1 MINIESWPLGIKIIF
16 GLSPFLV
23 GLTGLMMSAYIACSR
38 DFLVLISAIQSNPW
52 FESQKRSQGT
62 SSFTSRWNLVY
73 SAAGVLICPHLHIR
87 RGLLD
92 AEEFRRFPLPLKRRM
107 LWSVWLT
114 VIGFVWLMIG
124 AGLVQAS
131 KY

>member
-1 MINIESWPLGIKIIF
+1 MKIIF
-16 GLSPFLV
+16 GLSPLLV

-73 SAAGVLICPHLHIR
+73 SAAV
-87 RGLLD
+87 
-92 AEEFRRFPLPLKRRM
+92 
-107 LWSVWLT
+107 
-114 VIGFVWLMIG
+114 FVWVMIG
-124 AGLVQAS
+124 AGLLQAS